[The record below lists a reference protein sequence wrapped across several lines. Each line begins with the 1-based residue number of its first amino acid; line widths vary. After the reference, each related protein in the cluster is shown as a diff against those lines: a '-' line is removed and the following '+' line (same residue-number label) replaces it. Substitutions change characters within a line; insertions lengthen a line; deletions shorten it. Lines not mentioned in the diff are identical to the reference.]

1 MAISRYSN
9 TDTQQLEDTDYKRV
23 YSDKYDNNR
32 KKYISKKAT
41 LNLEY
46 PSFDEVLEFDYDVH
60 VWKLGDR
67 YYKLAERFYGNASY
81 WWVIAW
87 YNGIPTEAEANT
99 GDVLEIPLDISEAL
113 LVLGVW

>member
-9 TDTQQLEDTDYKRV
+9 IDTQQLEDTDYKRV

-87 YNGIPTEAEANT
+87 FNKKPTEQHVGV
-99 GDVLEIPLDISEAL
+99 GDLIRIPLPIGQ
-113 LVLGVW
+113 VLTSLGF